1 MFKLCIYILGYV
13 LYIWDINCLW
23 MCYETIIWIM
33 DSLCVNYVLYSW
45 IMCKK
50 WILLSYYIHNLKNH
64 WTIMDCSCH
73 IHEICWSVYG
83 LITTSEFQ
91 IWSDYHNCSWFMNW
105 FCFLVFIVMT
115 DFVFLFSQLLT
126 IFVLVMLFWSWL
138 CTNYDKH
145 CSYKFIIQSKS
156 NGVFLWLSPIQFR

>member
-1 MFKLCIYILGYV
+1 MMYYEIITQEINVITQHFNLWLCTDYVQIMYYILGYV
-13 LYIWDINCLW
+13 LYILDINCLW

-33 DSLCVNYVLYSW
+33 DSICVNYVLYSW

-83 LITTSEFQ
+83 LIITSEFQ
-91 IWSDYHNCSWFMNW
+91 IWSGYYNCSWFMNW
-105 FCFLVFIVMT
+105 FCFLFSWLWLIL
-115 DFVFLFSQLLT
+115 FSCFLSYWLFLF
-126 IFVLVMLFWSWL
+126 
-138 CTNYDKH
+138 
-145 CSYKFIIQSKS
+145 
-156 NGVFLWLSPIQFR
+156 